1 MYLPTVIPCVKLQS
15 SKREP
20 TAIAFNTNTSF
31 IYMIVYD
38 VQIFSRSMRI
48 YSTYLYY
55 YAYSKNCQRYLNLN
69 VYRSESNFI
78 FLKTWNSFD
87 VRRSKMN
94 NGTDALL

>member
-1 MYLPTVIPCVKLQS
+1 MYKLSSTCRTTYRTLPTVIPYVKLQS

-48 YSTYLYY
+48 YSTY
-55 YAYSKNCQRYLNLN
+55 NIIMQTGNTVN
-69 VYRSESNFI
+69 VI
-78 FLKTWNSFD
+78 
-87 VRRSKMN
+87 
-94 NGTDALL
+94 